1 MPVSELLVLE
11 SVSRWSHRRC
21 CRLHLPVTA
30 ENKRAV
36 LGGAQ
41 YHVRYYHSYT
51 ISHLHILDGS
61 SKTKYMVGP
70 PKDGI
75 LRGLVTVVA
84 DYDKSWRD

>member
-41 YHVRYYHSYT
+41 YHVRYT
-51 ISHLHILDGS
+51 TSHPHTLDGS
-61 SKTKYMVGP
+61 SKTKHTVAP
-70 PKDGI
+70 P
-75 LRGLVTVVA
+75 RN
-84 DYDKSWRD
+84 